1 MSDCPLPK
9 ASHALGLGCNLN
21 QLERLKY
28 PPVGSN
34 FSKMMPF
41 FLANLFGGTH

>member
-1 MSDCPLPK
+1 MSDCPLLK

-28 PPVGSN
+28 PSVEST

-41 FLANLFGGTH
+41 FLATLFGYGH